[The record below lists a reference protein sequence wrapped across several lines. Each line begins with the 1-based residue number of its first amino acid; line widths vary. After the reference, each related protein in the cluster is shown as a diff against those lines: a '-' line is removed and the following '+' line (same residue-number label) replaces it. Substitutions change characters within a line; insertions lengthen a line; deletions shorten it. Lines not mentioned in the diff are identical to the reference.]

1 MGSQLAA
8 WSEVL
13 HKTCSGCQAL
23 GTAWAPAGGGF
34 MVLSDP
40 ITPPICWV
48 YGWGRHHYA
57 GADARGHFEA

>member
-1 MGSQLAA
+1 MA

-23 GTAWAPAGGGF
+23 GVVWAPAGGEF

-40 ITPPICWV
+40 ITLPICCV

-57 GADARGHFEA
+57 GADA